1 MPSRRWLLAGA
12 GATLAGLVGGHAVAD
27 QAGAESADWPMAR
40 YDAARTGY
48 SPDTSGPKDDV
59 QVAWEQ
65 ARDSS
70 SNSVVPPIV
79 HEDTLYVVGGS
90 VAALKAETG
99 AVAFTQDGDY
109 HSSPARAEADVYRTE
124 TLAVSSPDGL
134 AGLNAGGGI
143 RLPLLGNRLGLERW
157 HGPSEASRSSVLGSP
172 NAPPPVA
179 VDDTIYAAVPG
190 TNDLVALA
198 ASDGTERWRV
208 SHGVGT
214 GIYGPAV
221 GDGTV
226 YVVGY
231 ANELGA
237 YDAETGEHRW
247 TREISEEIDSL
258 NAYAPTVADDS
269 VVVPGRDVV
278 ACFDADEGRIRWTY
292 DHDGNV
298 SDADRAAAAIADGRV
313 FVVDGV
319 GSLHAID
326 LESGEAIWTVSFG
339 GVASPVVA
347 DGVVYVTRRTVGI
360 DAFDAVSGEHRWTF
374 DVEWPTSSPV
384 VSGGRLYVVQNRR
397 VLALEEAG
405 Q

>member
-48 SPDTSGPKDDV
+48 NPDSSGPKDDV
-59 QVAWEQ
+59 QIAWEQ
-65 ARDSS
+65 ARDAS
-70 SNSVVPPIV
+70 SNGVVPPIV

-90 VAALKAETG
+90 VAALEAETG
-99 AVAFTQDGDY
+99 ALEFTRDGAY

-143 RLPLLGNRLGLERW
+143 RLPLIGSRFGLERW
-157 HGPSEASRSSVLGSP
+157 HGPSEASRSSILGPP

-190 TNDLVALA
+190 RNDLVALT

-208 SHGVGT
+208 SHGAGT

-231 ANELGA
+231 ANELGV
-237 YDAETGEHRW
+237 YDAETGENRW
-247 TREISEEIDSL
+247 IAEIDVL
-258 NAYAPTVADDS
+258 NAYAPTVADEG
-269 VVVPGRDVV
+269 VVVPGRESVTCLETDDGSV
-278 ACFDADEGRIRWTY
+278 RWTY

-298 SDADRAAAAIADGRV
+298 SDADRAAAAVANGRV
-313 FVVDGV
+313 FLVDGV

-326 LESGEAIWTVSFG
+326 LESGEAVWTASFG
-339 GVASPVVA
+339 GMASPVVA

-360 DAFDAVSGEHRWTF
+360 DAFDAATGEPRWTF
-374 DVEWPTSSPV
+374 DVEWPTSSPI
-384 VSGGRLYVVQNRR
+384 VSGGRLYVAQNRR
-397 VLALEEAG
+397 VLALEEADR
-405 Q
+405 